1 MGIGTSESTVFL
13 KKLDQGTTTLVDVS
27 QIQVQSACRCVTW
40 NPLAQNLMALGLFD
54 GRILIYDA
62 ERDETIQTLQGTDQ
76 RILCL
81 EWHPQFDYIL
91 AAGSFDNIVR
101 VHDTKFTGHKELE
114 FHNDRV
120 RSLLW
125 SSEIPWM
132 LTSGADDSKQA
143 VWDIR
148 NK

>member
-1 MGIGTSESTVFL
+1 
-13 KKLDQGTTTLVDVS
+13 
-27 QIQVQSACRCVTW
+27 
-40 NPLAQNLMALGLFD
+40 
-54 GRILIYDA
+54 
-62 ERDETIQTLQGTDQ
+62 
-76 RILCL
+76 
-81 EWHPQFDYIL
+81 
-91 AAGSFDNIVR
+91 VR

-114 FHNDRV
+114 FHTDRV

-148 NK
+148 NKQLIYSTEESTLALTSFTAHPQRPFTYFSSHFDASII